1 MVVQS
6 LQLISPV
13 LYGLQVYWSNI
24 FVLLKNIIRLLEQKL
39 IDTCGLEM
47 TLSKPELWWLGTMSV
62 FLKRR
67 GIRD

>member
-13 LYGLQVYWSNI
+13 LYSLQVYWSNI

-47 TLSKPELWWLGTMSV
+47 TLSKPELRWLGTMSV